1 MKEQLTEWLDDDD
14 REYKVIDHKQLN
26 WLINLKHGERV
37 VLLGNPKEYPKRLE
51 VVYKLN
57 VSDEHKKIIAQLD
70 GNQRAG
76 FEKNLVMMLANDN
89 TIYNISRNDDNLPES
104 VVIKRNLYA
113 EDLNRT
119 LLFDSIQQ
127 VINLGM
133 RATIHFQSLGGPS
146 VQEKEVSSSKPGPS
160 LYR

>member
-1 MKEQLTEWLDDDD
+1 MKEQITEWLDDDD
-14 REYKVIDHKQLN
+14 REYKIIDHDQLN
-26 WLINLKHGERV
+26 WLINLKHGDRV
-37 VLLGNPKEYPKRLE
+37 VLLGNPQDYSERLE
-51 VVYKLN
+51 IVYKLN
-57 VSDEHKKIIAQLD
+57 VSDEHQKIIGQLD
-70 GNQRAG
+70 GNQRSG

-89 TIYNISRNDDNLPES
+89 TIYNISRNDDNIPES
-104 VVIKRNLYA
+104 VVVKRNLYA

-146 VQEKEVSSSKPGPS
+146 VEQKEVSSTKPGPS